1 MARQLFVLHFWK
13 RDEGS
18 LFHFRIYHMAFHT
31 FCAFK
36 TFPLKMRAISAQKC
50 FELSDPFLKLT
61 EMIIMSFAEP
71 WTTLQQF
78 TDDVLIIKAAAL
90 QGV

>member
-1 MARQLFVLHFWK
+1 
-13 RDEGS
+13 
-18 LFHFRIYHMAFHT
+18 
-31 FCAFK
+31 
-36 TFPLKMRAISAQKC
+36 MRAISAQKC

>member
-1 MARQLFVLHFWK
+1 
-13 RDEGS
+13 
-18 LFHFRIYHMAFHT
+18 
-31 FCAFK
+31 
-36 TFPLKMRAISAQKC
+36 MRAISAQKC

-71 WTTLQQF
+71 WTTLQQY

-90 QGV
+90 QGVWPCSVVHTPRCHLPKTIFV